1 MTLSRPLWLTE
12 EKLRRFREE
21 DEPVAKDPSP
31 VDPDWENVPVPDQV
45 IMIQDDDDGN
55 DSTELGGISEQIT
68 LISWKGDE
76 LLADEYIKKSGKRTT
91 LIGRE
96 PRTAAVAV
104 FREHEKTVIRFIAE
118 ILLEDLLEE
127 WNIRGN

>member
-1 MTLSRPLWLTE
+1 MPLSRPLWLTE
-12 EKLRRFREE
+12 EKLRRLREE
-21 DEPVAKDPSP
+21 DEPVAQDPCP
-31 VDPDWENVPVPDQV
+31 VDPDWEKVPVPDQV

-55 DSTELGGISEQIT
+55 DSTELGDIPGQIR

-96 PRTAAVAV
+96 PRTTAVAV
-104 FREHEKTVIRFIAE
+104 FREDEKTFIRFIAE
-118 ILLEDLLEE
+118 ILLKDLLEE